1 MPMNT
6 ILKTSA
12 RKNVFYLLTTEGI
25 TKVLG
30 LLTFVIMARSFS
42 PSSYGA
48 IALAFSVGSLFFI
61 FFNLGL
67 EHHLV
72 RDIKHFLHTN
82 DRDSIHRLMDSI
94 ATLKAWLLPAFSV
107 IFLVVFW
114 LMEWDSVYFFVLLFI
129 FLHFYLV
136 SALQLQ
142 FFTFRAFEQM
152 RYELV
157 VRVIHAA
164 VALCFVGMVIL
175 MRGSEAAIGAGYAL
189 ISLMILTV
197 LTIFFSKKLD
207 YQPRIRLKIRG
218 QELALVMKTKYLFLT
233 GICTSIFSGVDI
245 IIISRVQDIASVGIY
260 KNALMLTLA
269 LFMIP
274 TAITQG
280 LYPKLIQHNVEFSR
294 FFLQIKKI
302 LVRLI
307 PLSIA
312 ISAVLFL
319 FGEQLIV
326 GIFGQTYTASVPLF
340 RLSLLAFLFASV
352 NQVFGYGM
360 IAIGKYKPYFF
371 IVLLISIV
379 SVVTNLIAIPRYG
392 LMGGVGAL
400 ALSHFLLIVFP
411 LLYLSSSHARVKKEK
426 MVQT

>member
-12 RKNVFYLLTTEGI
+12 RKNVFYLLTTEGV
-25 TKVLG
+25 TKG
-30 LLTFVIMARSFS
+30 LSFLVFVIMARSFS
-42 PSSYGA
+42 ASSYGA
-48 IALAFSVGSLFFI
+48 IALAFSVGSLFYI
-61 FFNLGL
+61 FFNLGI

-72 RDIKHFLHTN
+72 RDIKHFLDTN
-82 DRDSIHRLMDSI
+82 DMKSIHKLMDSI
-94 ATLKAWLLPAFSV
+94 AALKVWLLPAFSALFV
-107 IFLVVFW
+107 LVFW
-114 LMEWDSVYFFVLLFI
+114 LMQWDEIYFIILLFI

-142 FFTFRAFEQM
+142 FFAFRAFEQM
-152 RYELV
+152 RYELIA
-157 VRVIHAA
+157 RVAHAA
-164 VALCFVGMVIL
+164 VLLIFVAMVIVL
-175 MRGSEAAIGAGYAL
+175 QGSAVAVSAGYVL
-189 ISLMILTV
+189 ISLTMLIV
-197 LTIFFSKKLD
+197 ITIFFSKKLD
-207 YQPRIRLKIRG
+207 YKPQIPLKINRK
-218 QELALVMKTKYLFLT
+218 EFALVMKTKYLFLT
-233 GICTSIFSGVDI
+233 GVCTSIFSGVDI
-245 IIISRVQDIASVGIY
+245 IIISRVQDIAAVGVY

-319 FGEQLIV
+319 FGEQVIV
-326 GIFGQTYTASVPLF
+326 GIFGNAYTASVPLF
-340 RLSLLAFLFASV
+340 RISLLAFLFASV

-392 LMGGVGAL
+392 LMGGVSAL

-411 LLYLSSSHARVKKEK
+411 LLYLSSSNARVKKEA
-426 MVQT
+426 MAHI